1 MTPDMAMA
9 LLPELALFALAV
21 VVLLSGA
28 ARSYVGQVP
37 RSEVPR
43 GPAGW
48 TSLIGLLV
56 VFGLTFLVPPDASL
70 LRESFVQDSLA
81 LFAKRLFI
89 ASAALSLLGSLTLRA
104 DAVAAIAGSLVR
116 LIWEE

>member
-1 MTPDMAMA
+1 MTPDIAMA

-21 VVLLSGA
+21 VVLLLGA
-28 ARSYVGQVP
+28 TRSYAGQVP

-48 TSLIGLLV
+48 ITLIGLLV

-89 ASAALSLLGSLTLRA
+89 ASAALSLLGSLTLRH
-104 DAVAAIAGSLVR
+104 DAFSRRTGSLAG
-116 LIWEE
+116 LA